1 MFRISTNYIA
11 EGMIVGKNIVDA
23 NGRVLLTSGQVLNS
37 RYIQRIQ
44 ALHIDFI
51 YIQDDLDIKEPI
63 SPVRPKTITKA
74 TASFK
79 RCYEQ
84 CVKTGKVSARAM
96 QSQVDNIINDL
107 MNNNEIMYGMAEVK
121 EYDDYTYE
129 HSVNVCVL
137 SLILGISLDLSRS
150 QLQALGIGSMLH
162 DIGKIKIPLGII
174 NKPSR
179 LTYEELIEVKQH
191 PWTGFKIATES
202 NDLPRGAAQAIL
214 QHHEYINGRGYPRG
228 IDESSIHDFGM
239 IVAVADVFDALI
251 TDRPYRRAFS
261 NYEAVQILKQET
273 GTHLS
278 KRFVDALL
286 KHVNLYPPGTVIL
299 LSSNDLAVVSQENPA
314 QRNRPQVKLL
324 FNADGHPY
332 EINKIVDLT
341 KEENILIDKVL
352 STAEAELCLIK
363 FLQMHKNDP
372 ISLSAT
378 NNADTNVDSATE

>member
-1 MFRISTNYIA
+1 MFRISTNYIS

-23 NGRVLLTSGQVLNS
+23 NGRVLLTTGQVLNS

-44 ALHIDFI
+44 ALHIDYI
-51 YIQDDLDIKEPI
+51 YIQDDLDIKEPV
-63 SPVRPKTITKA
+63 SPVRPATISKA

-84 CVKTGKVSARAM
+84 CVKTGKVSVRAV

-107 MNNNEIMYGMAEVK
+107 MSNNEIMYGMAEVK

-137 SLILGISLDLSRS
+137 SLILGISLDLSKL

-162 DIGKIKIPLGII
+162 DIGKIRIPLGII
-174 NKPSR
+174 NKPSK

-214 QHHEYINGRGYPRG
+214 QHHECINGRGYPRG

-286 KHVNLYPPGTVIL
+286 RHVNLYPPGTVVVL
-299 LSSNDLAVVSQENPA
+299 SNDNRAIVSQENTA
-314 QRNRPQVKLL
+314 DRSRPQLKLL
-324 FNADGHPY
+324 FDAHGKPY
-332 EINKIVDLT
+332 EINNTVDLVN
-341 KEENILIDKVL
+341 EEDILITKVL
-352 STAEAELCLIK
+352 GTEEAELCLIQYLNTTK
-363 FLQMHKNDP
+363 KTDP
-372 ISLSAT
+372 SS
-378 NNADTNVDSATE
+378 